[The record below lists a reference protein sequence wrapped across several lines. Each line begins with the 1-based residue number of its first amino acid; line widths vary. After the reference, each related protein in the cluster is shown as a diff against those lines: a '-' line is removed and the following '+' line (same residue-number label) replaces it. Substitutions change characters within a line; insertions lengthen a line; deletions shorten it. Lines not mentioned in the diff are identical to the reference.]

1 MSKAEGMQ
9 ILYMLSDKGVH
20 AIFSIE
26 LYETCKLISVILFVN
41 DSQCGTSRQAQQIVT
56 LFAVAELV
64 FDSISSS
71 TIYAIQL
78 GFSKLHQV

>member
-9 ILYMLSDKGVH
+9 ILYMLCDKEVQ

-26 LYETCKLISVILFVN
+26 LYETCKLMISVILCVS

-56 LFAVAELV
+56 LFAVAERV
-64 FDSISSS
+64 FDSIELNYICYS
-71 TIYAIQL
+71 TWFL
-78 GFSKLHQV
+78 